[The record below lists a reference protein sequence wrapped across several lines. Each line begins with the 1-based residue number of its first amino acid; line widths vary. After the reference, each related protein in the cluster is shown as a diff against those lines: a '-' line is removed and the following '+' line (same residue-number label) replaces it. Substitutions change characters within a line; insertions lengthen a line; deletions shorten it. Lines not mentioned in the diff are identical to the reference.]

1 MNIHV
6 SDVTG
11 ATKTLMFLEGCSSPH
26 LGCTVLLRGAP
37 VSELAKLK
45 RVTSWLIFACY
56 NWRLEQSFL
65 MDEFANPPFLNEDV
79 FFEDVPKE
87 KKKKL
92 QSNKSNDISIH
103 NQFDP
108 GAVSSPLLNEN
119 STVELFPSQEINSH
133 EMGLK
138 NIPEMHFKETENI
151 SPNIISNKY
160 CVKNKTN
167 NVSEHSDKLSC
178 ESVSRLS
185 RLSGKDKSL
194 SEEKRINVESVSD
207 FSDPLH
213 LYLNLEDEVF
223 TDNTGGQAF
232 SVSELPQ
239 ANKFCKALDDT
250 VLTISPFLKVTFN
263 YFLKF
268 ICKVL

>member
-1 MNIHV
+1 MF
-6 SDVTG
+6 TG

-26 LGCTVLLRGAP
+26 LGCTILLRGAP

-65 MDEFANPPFLNEDV
+65 MDEFANPPVLNEDV
-79 FFEDVPKE
+79 FFEDAPRE

-92 QSNKSNDISIH
+92 QSKKSTENSIH

-108 GAVSSPLLNEN
+108 GAVSPLNEN
-119 STVELFPSQEINSH
+119 SNIKLFPSQKISGYEMSMKNASGMHCKEI
-133 EMGLK
+133 E
-138 NIPEMHFKETENI
+138 NIPPNAI
-151 SPNIISNKY
+151 SDKFSA
-160 CVKNKTN
+160 KNKTN
-167 NVSEHSDKLSC
+167 SVSEHSDKLC
-178 ESVSRLS
+178 ESGGRIS

-194 SEEKRINVESVSD
+194 SEERRINVESVSD

-223 TDNTGGQAF
+223 SDNVSGQTF
-232 SVSELPQ
+232 SVYELPQ

-250 VLTISPFLKVTFN
+250 VLTISPFLKV
-263 YFLKF
+263 
-268 ICKVL
+268 I